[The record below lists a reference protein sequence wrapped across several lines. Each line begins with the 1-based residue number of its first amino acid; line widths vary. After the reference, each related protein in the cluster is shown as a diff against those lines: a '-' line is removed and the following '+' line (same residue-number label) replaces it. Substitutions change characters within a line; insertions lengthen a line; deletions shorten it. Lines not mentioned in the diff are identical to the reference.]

1 MMMAC
6 IIITQC
12 KTKKRNNM
20 KFQVLSSELLSHLT
34 SISRVL
40 NSKNAIPI
48 LDNFLFNIETDKLV
62 ITASD
67 GDTTMVTSVALQSV
81 EGTGALVVSPKN
93 LLEPLKEMPQQE
105 ISVEVDEE
113 NLEIFVTYESGKFNF
128 IAGDAKDY
136 PTQKPLN
143 SDAQAFTIPAQ
154 ALLAGIQNT
163 FFATADDDLRP
174 VMNGIFFD
182 IREDQLIFVAS
193 DSKKLVRLIN
203 KAVKPGFTANFI
215 LPKKP
220 ANILKNVIAK
230 DAADATVTF
239 DSKSA
244 RITVGDY
251 SVSCRLIDGRF
262 PRYESVIP
270 KNNVNKVTIE
280 RQTLINVLRRVAV
293 FANAATNQV
302 KFDLTNDLITVSAQ
316 DIDFS
321 VSATERVSCSYSG
334 VAMAIG
340 FRASF
345 LVEILN
351 TITSD
356 EVEIQLSDHAR
367 AALIVP
373 IDNNE
378 EEDLLMLIMPMMLTD
393 F

>member
-1 MMMAC
+1 
-6 IIITQC
+6 
-12 KTKKRNNM
+12 M

-40 NSKNAIPI
+40 SNKNAMPI
-48 LDNFLFNIETDKLV
+48 LENFLFNIEPGKLT

-67 GDTTMVTSVALQSV
+67 GDTTMITSVPLDYV
-81 EGTGALVVSPKN
+81 EGSGALVVSPKN

-105 ISVEVDEE
+105 ITVEIDEE
-113 NLEIFVTYESGKFNF
+113 NLEIFVAYESGKFNF
-128 IAGDAKDY
+128 IAGNANEY
-136 PTQKPLN
+136 PVQKPLGE
-143 SDAQAFTIPAQ
+143 DANKFTMPAQ
-154 ALLAGIQNT
+154 TLLGGIQST
-163 FFATADDDLRP
+163 IFATADDDLRP
-174 VMNGIFFD
+174 VMNGIYFD
-182 IREDQLIFVAS
+182 LHEDQVVFVAS

-203 KAVKPGFTANFI
+203 SSVKPGFTANFI

-220 ANILKNVIAK
+220 ANILKNVITK
-230 DAADATVTF
+230 DAEEAVITF
-239 DSKSA
+239 DSKCA
-244 RITVGDY
+244 RIEVGDY
-251 SVSCRLIDGRF
+251 IISCRLIDGRF

-280 RQTLINVLRRVAV
+280 RQILINVLRRVAV

-302 KFDLTNDLITVSAQ
+302 KFDLQQDLITVSAQ

-321 VSATERVSCSYSG
+321 VSATERVSCSYAG
-334 VAMAIG
+334 VPMSIG

-351 TITSD
+351 TISSS

-373 IDNNE
+373 VENNE
-378 EEDLLMLIMPMMLTD
+378 NEDLLMLIMPMMLTD

>member
-1 MMMAC
+1 
-6 IIITQC
+6 
-12 KTKKRNNM
+12 M
-20 KFQVLSSELLSHLT
+20 KFQVLSSDLLSHLS

-40 NSKNAIPI
+40 ASKSAMPI
-48 LDNFLFNIETDKLV
+48 LENFLFNVESDKLT

-67 GDTTMVTSVALQSV
+67 GDTTIVTSVNLDSV
-81 EGTGALVVSPKN
+81 EGSGAIIISPKN

-105 ISVEVDEE
+105 IQFEFDEG

-128 IAGDAKDY
+128 IAPDTAANYPQQKALDA
-136 PTQKPLN
+136 
-143 SDAQAFTIPAQ
+143 DAQTLVIPAQ
-154 ALLAGIQNT
+154 ALATGIQST

-182 IREDQLIFVAS
+182 IRDDQFIFVAS

-203 KAVKPGFTANFI
+203 TAVKPGFTSNFI

-220 ANILKNVIAK
+220 ASLLKNIIAK
-230 DAADATVTF
+230 DVEDATITF

-244 RITVGDY
+244 HISVGDY
-251 SVSCRLIDGRF
+251 TVSCRLIDGRF

-280 RQTLINVLRRVAV
+280 RQSLINVLRRVAV

-302 KFDLTNDLITVSAQ
+302 KFDLTENMLTISAQ
-316 DIDFS
+316 DIDYS
-321 VSATERVSCSYSG
+321 VSATERVSCSYAG
-334 VAMAIG
+334 VPMAIG
-340 FRASF
+340 FRASY
-345 LVEILN
+345 LIEILN
-351 TITSD
+351 TIASA
-356 EVEIQLSDHAR
+356 EVEILLSDHAR

-373 IDNNE
+373 VESNE
-378 EEDLLMLIMPMMLTD
+378 NEDLLMLIMPMMLTD

>member
-1 MMMAC
+1 
-6 IIITQC
+6 
-12 KTKKRNNM
+12 M
-20 KFQVLSSELLSHLT
+20 KFQVLSSDLLSHLS

-40 NSKNAIPI
+40 ASKSAMPI
-48 LDNFLFNIETDKLV
+48 LENFLFNVESDKLT

-67 GDTTMVTSVALQSV
+67 GDTTIVTSVNLDSV
-81 EGTGALVVSPKN
+81 EGSGSIIISPKN

-105 ISVEVDEE
+105 IQFEFDEG

-128 IAGDAKDY
+128 IAPDTAANY
-136 PTQKPLN
+136 PQQKALEA
-143 SDAQAFTIPAQ
+143 DAQTLVIPAQ
-154 ALLAGIQNT
+154 ALATGIQST

-182 IREDQLIFVAS
+182 IRDDQFIFVAS

-203 KAVKPGFTANFI
+203 TAVKPGFTSNFI

-220 ANILKNVIAK
+220 ASLLKNIIAK
-230 DAADATVTF
+230 DVEDATITF

-244 RITVGDY
+244 HISVGDY
-251 SVSCRLIDGRF
+251 TVSCRLIDGRF

-280 RQTLINVLRRVAV
+280 RQSLINVLRRVAV

-302 KFDLTNDLITVSAQ
+302 KFDLTENMLTISAQ
-316 DIDFS
+316 DIDYS
-321 VSATERVSCSYSG
+321 VSATERVSCSYAG
-334 VAMAIG
+334 VPMAIG
-340 FRASF
+340 FRASY
-345 LVEILN
+345 LIEILN
-351 TITSD
+351 TIASA
-356 EVEIQLSDHAR
+356 EVEILLSDHAR

-373 IDNNE
+373 VESNE
-378 EEDLLMLIMPMMLTD
+378 NEDLLMLIMPMMLTD

>member
-1 MMMAC
+1 
-6 IIITQC
+6 
-12 KTKKRNNM
+12 M

-40 NSKNAIPI
+40 NSKNAMPI
-48 LDNFLFNIETDKLV
+48 LENFLFKVEPGKLI

-67 GDTTMVTSVALQSV
+67 GDTTMITSVKLDSV
-81 EGTGALVVSPKN
+81 EEAGAFVVSPKN

-105 ISVEVDEE
+105 IAFDVDEE

-136 PTQKPLN
+136 PIQKPLDDN
-143 SDAQAFTIPAQ
+143 AQTFTMPAQ
-154 ALLAGIQNT
+154 TLLGGIQST
-163 FFATADDDLRP
+163 IFATADDDLRP

-182 IREDQLIFVAS
+182 IREDHVIFVAS

-203 KAVKPGFTANFI
+203 TAIKAGFTSSFI

-220 ANILKNVIAK
+220 ANLLKNVIAK
-230 DAADATVTF
+230 DALEATITF

-244 RITVGDY
+244 HVEVGDY
-251 SVSCRLIDGRF
+251 IVSCRLIDGRF

-270 KNNVNKVTIE
+270 KNNINKVTIE

-302 KFDLTNDLITVSAQ
+302 KFDLQQDVITISAQ

-334 VAMAIG
+334 VPMAIG

-351 TITSD
+351 TITSN

-373 IDNNE
+373 VENNE
-378 EEDLLMLIMPMMLTD
+378 DEDLLMLIMPMMLTD

>member
-1 MMMAC
+1 
-6 IIITQC
+6 
-12 KTKKRNNM
+12 M
-20 KFQVLSSELLSHLT
+20 KFQVLSSDLLSHLS

-40 NSKNAIPI
+40 ASKSAMPI
-48 LDNFLFNIETDKLV
+48 LENFLFNVESDKLT

-67 GDTTMVTSVALQSV
+67 GDTTIVTSVNLDSV
-81 EGTGALVVSPKN
+81 EGSGAIIISPKN

-105 ISVEVDEE
+105 IQFEFDEG

-128 IAGDAKDY
+128 IAPDTAANYPQQKALDA
-136 PTQKPLN
+136 
-143 SDAQAFTIPAQ
+143 DAQTLVIPAQ
-154 ALLAGIQNT
+154 ALATGIQST

-182 IREDQLIFVAS
+182 IRDDQFIFVAS

-203 KAVKPGFTANFI
+203 TAVKPGFTSNFI

-220 ANILKNVIAK
+220 ASLLKNVIAK
-230 DAADATVTF
+230 DAEDATITF

-244 RITVGDY
+244 HISVGDY
-251 SVSCRLIDGRF
+251 TVSCRLIDGRF

-280 RQTLINVLRRVAV
+280 RQSLINVLRRVAV

-302 KFDLTNDLITVSAQ
+302 KFDLTENMLTISAQ
-316 DIDFS
+316 DIDYS
-321 VSATERVSCSYSG
+321 VSATERVSCSYAG
-334 VAMAIG
+334 VPMAIG
-340 FRASF
+340 FRASY
-345 LVEILN
+345 LIEILN
-351 TITSD
+351 TIASA
-356 EVEIQLSDHAR
+356 EVEILLSDHAR

-373 IDNNE
+373 VESNE
-378 EEDLLMLIMPMMLTD
+378 NEDLLMLIMPMMLTD

>member
-1 MMMAC
+1 
-6 IIITQC
+6 
-12 KTKKRNNM
+12 M

-40 NSKNAIPI
+40 SSKNAMPI
-48 LDNFLFNIETDKLV
+48 LENFLFDIQPGKLT

-67 GDTTMVTSVALQSV
+67 GDTTMITSVALDSV
-81 EGTGALVVSPKN
+81 EGNGAIVVNPKN

-105 ISVEVDEE
+105 LTFDIDEE
-113 NLEIFVTYESGKFNF
+113 NLEVFVTYEAGKFNF
-128 IAGDAKDY
+128 IAGNANEY
-136 PTQKPLN
+136 PKQKPLEEGAN
-143 SDAQAFTIPAQ
+143 KFNLSAQT
-154 ALLAGIQNT
+154 LLGGIQST
-163 FFATADDDLRP
+163 IFATADDDLRP

-203 KAVKPGFTANFI
+203 NSVKPGFVANFI

-220 ANILKNVIAK
+220 ANLLKNVIAK
-230 DAADATVTF
+230 DATDATIAF

-244 RITVGDY
+244 RVEVGDY
-251 SVSCRLIDGRF
+251 TVSCRLIDGRF

-270 KNNVNKVTIE
+270 KNNVNKVTID
-280 RQTLINVLRRVAV
+280 RQSLINVLRRVAV

-302 KFDLTNDLITVSAQ
+302 KFDLQQDLITVSAQ

-321 VSATERVSCSYSG
+321 VSATERVSCSYAG
-334 VAMAIG
+334 APMAIG
-340 FRASF
+340 FRANF

-351 TITSD
+351 TISSA
-356 EVEIQLSDHAR
+356 EVEVQLSDPAR

-373 IDNNE
+373 VENNE
-378 EEDLLMLIMPMMLTD
+378 NEDLLMLIMPMMLTD

>member
-1 MMMAC
+1 
-6 IIITQC
+6 
-12 KTKKRNNM
+12 M
-20 KFQVLSSELLSHLT
+20 KFQVLSSDLLSHLS

-40 NSKNAIPI
+40 ASKSAMPI
-48 LDNFLFNIETDKLV
+48 LENFLFNVESDKLT

-67 GDTTMVTSVALQSV
+67 GDTTIVTSVNLDSV
-81 EGTGALVVSPKN
+81 EGSGSIIISPKN

-105 ISVEVDEE
+105 IQFEFDEG

-128 IAGDAKDY
+128 IAPDTAANY
-136 PTQKPLN
+136 PQQKALEA
-143 SDAQAFTIPAQ
+143 DAQTLVIPAQ
-154 ALLAGIQNT
+154 ALATGIQST

-182 IREDQLIFVAS
+182 IRDDQFIFVAS

-203 KAVKPGFTANFI
+203 TAVKPGFTSNFI

-220 ANILKNVIAK
+220 ASLLKNVIAK
-230 DAADATVTF
+230 DAEDATITF

-244 RITVGDY
+244 HISVGDY
-251 SVSCRLIDGRF
+251 TVSCRLIDGRF

-280 RQTLINVLRRVAV
+280 RQSLINVLRRVAV

-302 KFDLTNDLITVSAQ
+302 KFDLTENMLTISAQ
-316 DIDFS
+316 DIDYS
-321 VSATERVSCSYSG
+321 VSATERVSCSYAG
-334 VAMAIG
+334 VPMAIG
-340 FRASF
+340 FRASY
-345 LVEILN
+345 LIEILN
-351 TITSD
+351 TIASA
-356 EVEIQLSDHAR
+356 EVEILLSDHAR

-373 IDNNE
+373 VESNE
-378 EEDLLMLIMPMMLTD
+378 NEDLLMLIMPMMLTD

>member
-1 MMMAC
+1 
-6 IIITQC
+6 
-12 KTKKRNNM
+12 M
-20 KFQVLSSELLSHLT
+20 KFQVLSSDLLSHLS

-40 NSKNAIPI
+40 ASKSAMPI
-48 LDNFLFNIETDKLV
+48 LENFLFNVESDKLT

-67 GDTTMVTSVALQSV
+67 GDTTIVTSVNLDSV
-81 EGTGALVVSPKN
+81 EGSGSIIISPKN

-105 ISVEVDEE
+105 IQFEFDEG

-128 IAGDAKDY
+128 IAPDTAANY
-136 PTQKPLN
+136 PQQKALEA
-143 SDAQAFTIPAQ
+143 DAQTLVIPAQ
-154 ALLAGIQNT
+154 ALATGIQST

-182 IREDQLIFVAS
+182 IRDDQFIFVAS

-203 KAVKPGFTANFI
+203 TAVKPGFTSNFI

-220 ANILKNVIAK
+220 ASLLKNVIAK
-230 DAADATVTF
+230 DVEDATITF

-244 RITVGDY
+244 HISVGDY
-251 SVSCRLIDGRF
+251 TVSCRLIDGRF

-280 RQTLINVLRRVAV
+280 RQSLINVLRRVAV

-302 KFDLTNDLITVSAQ
+302 KFDLTENMLTISAQ
-316 DIDFS
+316 DIDYS
-321 VSATERVSCSYSG
+321 VSATERVSCSYAG
-334 VAMAIG
+334 VPMAIG
-340 FRASF
+340 FRASY
-345 LVEILN
+345 LIEILN
-351 TITSD
+351 TIASA
-356 EVEIQLSDHAR
+356 EVEILLSDHAR

-373 IDNNE
+373 VESNE
-378 EEDLLMLIMPMMLTD
+378 NEDLLMLIMPMMLTD

>member
-1 MMMAC
+1 
-6 IIITQC
+6 
-12 KTKKRNNM
+12 M
-20 KFQVLSSELLSHLT
+20 KFQVLSSDLLSHLS

-40 NSKNAIPI
+40 ASKSAMPI
-48 LDNFLFNIETDKLV
+48 LENFLFNVESDKLT

-67 GDTTMVTSVALQSV
+67 GDTTIVTSVNLDSV
-81 EGTGALVVSPKN
+81 EGSGAIIISPKN

-105 ISVEVDEE
+105 IQFEFDEG

-128 IAGDAKDY
+128 IAPDTAANYPQQKALDA
-136 PTQKPLN
+136 
-143 SDAQAFTIPAQ
+143 DAQTLVISAQ
-154 ALLAGIQNT
+154 ALATGIQST

-182 IREDQLIFVAS
+182 IRDDQFIFVAS

-203 KAVKPGFTANFI
+203 TAVKPGFTSNFI

-220 ANILKNVIAK
+220 ASLLKNVIAK
-230 DAADATVTF
+230 DAEDATITF

-244 RITVGDY
+244 HISVGDY
-251 SVSCRLIDGRF
+251 TVSCRLIDGRF

-280 RQTLINVLRRVAV
+280 RQSLINVLRRVAV

-302 KFDLTNDLITVSAQ
+302 KFDLTENMLTISAQ
-316 DIDFS
+316 DIDYS
-321 VSATERVSCSYSG
+321 VSATERVSCSYAG
-334 VAMAIG
+334 VPMAIG
-340 FRASF
+340 FRASY
-345 LVEILN
+345 LIEILN
-351 TITSD
+351 TIASA
-356 EVEIQLSDHAR
+356 EVEILLSDHAR

-373 IDNNE
+373 VESNE
-378 EEDLLMLIMPMMLTD
+378 NEDLLMLIMPMMLTD

>member
-1 MMMAC
+1 
-6 IIITQC
+6 
-12 KTKKRNNM
+12 M
-20 KFQVLSSELLSHLT
+20 KFQVLSSDLLSHLS

-40 NSKNAIPI
+40 ASKSAMPI
-48 LDNFLFNIETDKLV
+48 LENFLFNVESDKLT

-67 GDTTMVTSVALQSV
+67 GDTTIVTSVNLDSV
-81 EGTGALVVSPKN
+81 EGSGAIIISPKN

-105 ISVEVDEE
+105 IQFEFDEG

-128 IAGDAKDY
+128 IAPDTAANYPQQKALDA
-136 PTQKPLN
+136 
-143 SDAQAFTIPAQ
+143 DAQTLVIPAQ
-154 ALLAGIQNT
+154 ALATGIQST

-182 IREDQLIFVAS
+182 IRDDQFIFVAS

-203 KAVKPGFTANFI
+203 TAVKPGFTSNFI

-220 ANILKNVIAK
+220 ASLLKNIIAK
-230 DAADATVTF
+230 DVEDATITF

-244 RITVGDY
+244 HISVGDY
-251 SVSCRLIDGRF
+251 TVSCRLIDGRF

-280 RQTLINVLRRVAV
+280 RQSLINVLRRVAV

-302 KFDLTNDLITVSAQ
+302 KFDLTENMLTISAQ
-316 DIDFS
+316 DIDYS
-321 VSATERVSCSYSG
+321 VSATERVSCSYAG
-334 VAMAIG
+334 VPMAIG
-340 FRASF
+340 FRASY
-345 LVEILN
+345 LIEILN
-351 TITSD
+351 TIASA
-356 EVEIQLSDHAR
+356 EVEILLSDHAR

-373 IDNNE
+373 VESNE
-378 EEDLLMLIMPMMLTD
+378 NENLLMLIMPMMLTD

>member
-1 MMMAC
+1 
-6 IIITQC
+6 
-12 KTKKRNNM
+12 M
-20 KFQVLSSELLSHLT
+20 KFQVLSSDLLSHLS

-40 NSKNAIPI
+40 ASKSAMPI
-48 LDNFLFNIETDKLV
+48 LENFLFNVESDKLT

-67 GDTTMVTSVALQSV
+67 GDTTIVTSVNLDSV
-81 EGTGALVVSPKN
+81 EGSGAIIISPKN

-105 ISVEVDEE
+105 IQFEFDEG

-128 IAGDAKDY
+128 IAPDTAANYPQQKALDA
-136 PTQKPLN
+136 
-143 SDAQAFTIPAQ
+143 DAQTLVIPAQ
-154 ALLAGIQNT
+154 ALATGIQST

-182 IREDQLIFVAS
+182 IRDDQFIFVAS

-203 KAVKPGFTANFI
+203 TAVKPGFTSNFI

-220 ANILKNVIAK
+220 ASLLKNIIAK
-230 DAADATVTF
+230 DVEDATITF

-244 RITVGDY
+244 HISVGDY
-251 SVSCRLIDGRF
+251 TVSCRLIDGRF

-280 RQTLINVLRRVAV
+280 RQSLINVLRRVAV

-302 KFDLTNDLITVSAQ
+302 KFDLTENMLTISAQ
-316 DIDFS
+316 DIDYS
-321 VSATERVSCSYSG
+321 VSATERVSCSYAG
-334 VAMAIG
+334 VPMAIG
-340 FRASF
+340 FRASY
-345 LVEILN
+345 LIEILN
-351 TITSD
+351 TIASA
-356 EVEIQLSDHAR
+356 EVEILLSDHAR

-373 IDNNE
+373 VGSNE
-378 EEDLLMLIMPMMLTD
+378 NEDLLMLIMPMMLTD

>member
-1 MMMAC
+1 M
-6 IIITQC
+6 
-12 KTKKRNNM
+12 
-20 KFQVLSSELLSHLT
+20 
-34 SISRVL
+34 
-40 NSKNAIPI
+40 PI
-48 LDNFLFNIETDKLV
+48 LENFLFKVEPGKLT

-67 GDTTMVTSVALQSV
+67 GDTTMTTSVALDSV
-81 EGTGALVVSPKN
+81 EGSGALVVSPKN

-105 ISVEVDEE
+105 ITFEVDEE

-128 IAGDAKDY
+128 IAGNAKEY
-136 PTQKPLN
+136 PMQKPLEETAN
-143 SDAQAFTIPAQ
+143 KFALPAQ
-154 ALLAGIQNT
+154 VLLGGIQST
-163 FFATADDDLRP
+163 IFATADDDLRP

-203 KAVKPGFTANFI
+203 NAVKPGFVANFI

-220 ANILKNVIAK
+220 ANLLKNVIAK
-230 DAADATVTF
+230 DATEATITF

-244 RITVGDY
+244 RVEVGDY
-251 SVSCRLIDGRF
+251 IVSCRLIDGRF

-270 KNNVNKVTIE
+270 KNNVNKVTID
-280 RQTLINVLRRVAV
+280 RQSLVNVLRRVAV

-302 KFDLTNDLITVSAQ
+302 KFDLQKDIITVSAQ

-321 VSATERVSCSYSG
+321 VSATEKAACSYPG
-334 VAMAIG
+334 TPMAIG
-340 FRASF
+340 FRANF

-351 TITSD
+351 TISST
-356 EVEIQLSDHAR
+356 EVEIQLSDPAR

-373 IDNNE
+373 VENNE
-378 EEDLLMLIMPMMLTD
+378 NEDLLMLIMPMMLTD

>member
-1 MMMAC
+1 
-6 IIITQC
+6 
-12 KTKKRNNM
+12 M
-20 KFQVLSSELLSHLT
+20 KFQVLSSDLLSHLS

-40 NSKNAIPI
+40 ASKSAMPI
-48 LDNFLFNIETDKLV
+48 LENFLFNVESDKLT

-67 GDTTMVTSVALQSV
+67 GDTTIVTSVNLDSV
-81 EGTGALVVSPKN
+81 EGSGAIIISPKN

-105 ISVEVDEE
+105 IQFEFDEG

-128 IAGDAKDY
+128 IAPDTAANYPQQKALDA
-136 PTQKPLN
+136 
-143 SDAQAFTIPAQ
+143 DAQTLVIPAQ
-154 ALLAGIQNT
+154 ALATGIQST

-182 IREDQLIFVAS
+182 IRDDQFIFVAS

-203 KAVKPGFTANFI
+203 TAVKPGFTSNFI

-220 ANILKNVIAK
+220 ASLLKNVIAK
-230 DAADATVTF
+230 DVEDATITF

-244 RITVGDY
+244 HISVGDY
-251 SVSCRLIDGRF
+251 TVSCRLIDGRF

-280 RQTLINVLRRVAV
+280 RQSLINVLRRVAV

-302 KFDLTNDLITVSAQ
+302 KFDLTENMLTISAQ
-316 DIDFS
+316 DIDYS
-321 VSATERVSCSYSG
+321 VSATERVSCSYAG
-334 VAMAIG
+334 VPMAIG
-340 FRASF
+340 FRASY
-345 LVEILN
+345 LIEILN
-351 TITSD
+351 TIASA
-356 EVEIQLSDHAR
+356 EVEILLSDHAR

-373 IDNNE
+373 VESNE
-378 EEDLLMLIMPMMLTD
+378 NENLLMLIMPMMLTD

>member
-1 MMMAC
+1 
-6 IIITQC
+6 
-12 KTKKRNNM
+12 M
-20 KFQVLSSELLSHLT
+20 KFQVLSSDLLSHLS

-40 NSKNAIPI
+40 ASKSAMPI
-48 LDNFLFNIETDKLV
+48 LENFLFNVESDKLT

-67 GDTTMVTSVALQSV
+67 GDTTIVTSVNLDSV
-81 EGTGALVVSPKN
+81 EGSGAIIISPKN

-105 ISVEVDEE
+105 IQFEFDEG

-128 IAGDAKDY
+128 IAPDTAANYPQQKALDA
-136 PTQKPLN
+136 
-143 SDAQAFTIPAQ
+143 DAQTPVIPAQ
-154 ALLAGIQNT
+154 ASPTGTPST

-182 IREDQLIFVAS
+182 IRDDQFIFVAS

-203 KAVKPGFTANFI
+203 TAVKPGFTSNFI

-220 ANILKNVIAK
+220 ASLLKNVIAK
-230 DAADATVTF
+230 DVEDSTITF

-244 RITVGDY
+244 HISVGDY
-251 SVSCRLIDGRF
+251 TVSCRLIDGRF

-280 RQTLINVLRRVAV
+280 RQSLINVLRRVAV

-302 KFDLTNDLITVSAQ
+302 KFDLTENMLTISAQ
-316 DIDFS
+316 DIDYS
-321 VSATERVSCSYSG
+321 VSATERVSCSYAG
-334 VAMAIG
+334 VPMAIG
-340 FRASF
+340 FRASY
-345 LVEILN
+345 LIEILN
-351 TITSD
+351 TIASA
-356 EVEIQLSDHAR
+356 EVEILLSDHAR

-373 IDNNE
+373 VESNE
-378 EEDLLMLIMPMMLTD
+378 NEDLLMLIMPMMLTD

>member
-1 MMMAC
+1 
-6 IIITQC
+6 
-12 KTKKRNNM
+12 M
-20 KFQVLSSELLSHLT
+20 KFQVLSSDLLSHLS

-40 NSKNAIPI
+40 ASKSAMPI
-48 LDNFLFNIETDKLV
+48 LENFLFNVESDKLT

-67 GDTTMVTSVALQSV
+67 GDTTIVTSVNLDSV
-81 EGTGALVVSPKN
+81 EGSGAIIISPKN

-105 ISVEVDEE
+105 IQFEFDEG

-128 IAGDAKDY
+128 IAPDTAANYPQQKALDA
-136 PTQKPLN
+136 
-143 SDAQAFTIPAQ
+143 DAQTLVIPAQ
-154 ALLAGIQNT
+154 ALATGIQST

-182 IREDQLIFVAS
+182 IRDDQFIFVAS

-203 KAVKPGFTANFI
+203 TAVKPGFTSNFI

-220 ANILKNVIAK
+220 ASLLKNIIAK
-230 DAADATVTF
+230 DVEDATITF

-244 RITVGDY
+244 HISVGDY
-251 SVSCRLIDGRF
+251 TVSCRLIDGRF

-280 RQTLINVLRRVAV
+280 RQSLINVLRRVAV

-302 KFDLTNDLITVSAQ
+302 KFDLTDNMLTISAQ
-316 DIDFS
+316 DIDYS
-321 VSATERVSCSYSG
+321 VSATERVSCSYAG
-334 VAMAIG
+334 VPMAIG
-340 FRASF
+340 FRASY
-345 LVEILN
+345 LIEILN
-351 TITSD
+351 TIASA
-356 EVEIQLSDHAR
+356 EVEILLSDHAR

-373 IDNNE
+373 VESNE
-378 EEDLLMLIMPMMLTD
+378 NEDLLMLIMPMMLTD